1 LPLGLARGM
10 RSTGRGPMYPECR
23 GRYPLDKCVMSLG
36 QVGLRKNGTIS
47 LLLCM
52 DNTYKGYT
60 YMAITYMGNTYIHGW
75 LASAY
80 SGNTHTANP
89 HTGNPYMEYVF
100 TRSGPLSTTRVYHWL
115 ELFQGYA
122 YTAIYNSLE
131 RHT

>member
-1 LPLGLARGM
+1 
-10 RSTGRGPMYPECR
+10 
-23 GRYPLDKCVMSLG
+23 
-36 QVGLRKNGTIS
+36 
-47 LLLCM
+47 M

-89 HTGNPYMEYVF
+89 HTANPHTANPYMEYVF